1 MTLTGVPELFVLGLQ
16 TLAEPLEV
24 AVLLVAAF
32 LSTVVVL
39 LVAAVLLI
47 VTEVLVAPVVLVA
60 TELLVQGPLN
70 GSVFACVPRMTVF

>member
-24 AVLLVAAF
+24 A
-32 LSTVVVL
+32 VL